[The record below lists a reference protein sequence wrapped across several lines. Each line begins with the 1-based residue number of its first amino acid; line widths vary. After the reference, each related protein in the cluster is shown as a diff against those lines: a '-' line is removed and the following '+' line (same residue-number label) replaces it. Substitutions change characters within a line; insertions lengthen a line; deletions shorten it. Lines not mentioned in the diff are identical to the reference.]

1 MSLILMQKNGL
12 NLKAGKENKM
22 SNAKCKKLSKR
33 ELEVKKLLLIG
44 LSRKQIA
51 TRLFISESTAK
62 RHVTNIYHKEGVQSR
77 FELLLKNIKSV
88 LTVKNIF
95 SKEV

>member
-1 MSLILMQKNGL
+1 MQKNGL

-22 SNAKCKKLSKR
+22 SNVKCKKLSKQ

-51 TRLFISESTAK
+51 TKLFISESTAK
-62 RHVTNIYHKEGVQSR
+62 RHVTNIYCKEGVQSR

>member
-1 MSLILMQKNGL
+1 MINS
-12 NLKAGKENKM
+12 
-22 SNAKCKKLSKR
+22 KKLSKR

-51 TRLFISESTAK
+51 TKLFISESTAK
-62 RHVTNIYHKEGVQSR
+62 RHVTNIYRKEGVQSR

-88 LTVKNIF
+88 LTVKNIC